1 MKYLG
6 QTINDNDLINKKYL
20 EDQLKDILE
29 AITALERAISQ
40 KSQVQIVNW
49 EEND

>member
-6 QTINDNDLINKKYL
+6 QIIDDNDLINKKYL
-20 EDQLKDILE
+20 EGQLKDILE
-29 AITALERAISQ
+29 VITALERAVSQ